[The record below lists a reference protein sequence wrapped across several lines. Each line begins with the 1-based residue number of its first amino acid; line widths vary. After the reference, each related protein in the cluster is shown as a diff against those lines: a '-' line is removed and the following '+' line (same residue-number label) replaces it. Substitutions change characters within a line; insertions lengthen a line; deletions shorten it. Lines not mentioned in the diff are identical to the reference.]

1 MRTINREEGGT
12 KMNRRTQWKAVRKLW
27 LGVVVVSL
35 STVIYAQKGDQQKI
49 DFYLDGKVGS
59 EEIKRG
65 TYIVSIPEADQ
76 GELEIKVGKKVVTA
90 QFTKRQNAA
99 ASEADKMTYRENG
112 DGTRTIATIT
122 PRGRKYTLVLEPSG
136 VAEKR

>member
-1 MRTINREEGGT
+1 
-12 KMNRRTQWKAVRKLW
+12 MNRRMKWKAVRKLW

-65 TYIVSIPEADQ
+65 TYTVSIPEADQ
-76 GELEIKVGKKVVTA
+76 GALEIKVGKKVVTA
-90 QFTKRQNAA
+90 QFTKRQNASA
-99 ASEADKMTYRENG
+99 ADGDKMTYRENG

-122 PRGRKYTLVLEPSG
+122 PRGRKYTLVLDQTG
-136 VAEKR
+136 VAEQR